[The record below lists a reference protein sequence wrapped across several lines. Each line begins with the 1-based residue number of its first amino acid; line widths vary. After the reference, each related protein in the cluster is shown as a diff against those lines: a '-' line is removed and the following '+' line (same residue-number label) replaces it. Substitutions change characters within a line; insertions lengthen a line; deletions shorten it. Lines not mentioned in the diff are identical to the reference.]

1 MSCKKYCLSLFK
13 YERVPSA
20 EVQVGELPLGGNNS
34 IRIQSMT
41 TTDTND
47 TQSSVAQCKSIIEA
61 GADLVR
67 LTTQGQREAENLK
80 NIIDSLRAEGFT
92 APIVADVHF
101 NPAAAMT
108 AARYADKVRI
118 NPGNFTGEAKRFN
131 ANADNMSDEEWYGI
145 LREKLSPLVDI
156 CRNNETSLRIG
167 VNHGSLSDRIMA
179 RYGDTA
185 QGMVA
190 SCTEYLD
197 VLESLNFS
205 DIIISI
211 KSSNTRVMVQTVR
224 LLAATMLERGH
235 FYPLHLGVTEA
246 GSDAEGRIKSA
257 AGIGALLIDG
267 LGDTIRVSLTEAPEA
282 EVPVAQQ
289 LVNYITAKTG
299 HSVIESVDSDSY
311 TPFEYHRRKTNAVLG
326 IGDNNQIAVIADATA
341 RKKPERFEADF
352 VFCNDNYNDGK
363 PVITDNGANGTLHL
377 IAARQLVDLGSA
389 NDVFVLIQPSHL
401 DKELIA
407 ALQKSNIVI
416 IAKPETTNP
425 TAELRAFILKLNANG
440 IAAPVIP
447 WLRYDDS
454 DIASFQL
461 KAAADAGL
469 LFIDG
474 LVDGLMLSN
483 FSLPEKDVVD
493 TTFAIMQATRSRFN
507 KAEFISCPGC
517 GRTLYDLQTTANT
530 IKNRFGHLL
539 GLKIGIMGCIVNGIG
554 EMADAD
560 YGYVGAGR
568 DKISLYR
575 GKELVCRSI
584 PEGEAIEKLE
594 EIIRQ
599 DGRWKENA
607 NKS

>member
-1 MSCKKYCLSLFK
+1 MSCKKFCLSLFK
-13 YERVPSA
+13 YERIPSV
-20 EVQVGELPLGGNNS
+20 EVQIGELPLGGNNP

-47 TQSSVAQCKSIIEA
+47 TQASVAQCKSIIEA

-80 NIIDSLRAEGFT
+80 NIIADLRNEGYT

-108 AARYADKVRI
+108 AAHYADKVRI

-131 ANADNMSDEEWYGI
+131 VDADKISDEEWYGI

-156 CRNNETSLRIG
+156 CRQNETSIRIG

-179 RYGDTA
+179 RFGDTA

-197 VLESLNFS
+197 VFESLNFT
-205 DIIISI
+205 DIVISI

-267 LGDTIRVSLTEAPEA
+267 IGDTIRVSLTEAPEA

-289 LVNYITAKTG
+289 LVDYITSKAT
-299 HSVIESVDSDSY
+299 HATIESVSDDSY
-311 TPFEYHRRKTNAVLG
+311 SPYEYRRRESKAVLN
-326 IGDNNQIAVIADATA
+326 IGGNNQIAVIADATA
-341 RKKPERFEADF
+341 RKKPERFDADI
-352 VFCNDNYNDGK
+352 VFCNDNYADGK
-363 PVITDNGANGTLHL
+363 PVITDNCDADSLHL
-377 IAARQLVDLGSA
+377 ISARQLIEKGSA
-389 NDVFVLIQPSHL
+389 NDVFVLIQTANIDS
-401 DKELIA
+401 ELITV
-407 ALQKSNIVI
+407 LQKSNVVI

-425 TAELRAFILKLNANG
+425 TAELRAFILKLNANN
-440 IAAPVIP
+440 ISAPVIP
-447 WLRYDDS
+447 WLRYDDK
-454 DIASFQL
+454 DLATFQL

-469 LFIDG
+469 LLIDG
-474 LVDGLMLSN
+474 LIDGLMLSN

-493 TTFAIMQATRSRFN
+493 TTFSIMQATRSRFN

-517 GRTLYDLQTTANT
+517 GRTLYDLQKTAAT
-530 IKNRFGHLL
+530 IKEKFGHLR

-575 GKELVCRSI
+575 GKELVSRSLS
-584 PEGEAIEKLE
+584 EEDAIEKLE
-594 EIIRQ
+594 EIIRK
-599 DGRWKENA
+599 DGLWRECK
-607 NKS
+607 

>member
-1 MSCKKYCLSLFK
+1 MSCKKFCLSLFK
-13 YERVPSA
+13 YERIPSV
-20 EVQVGELPLGGNNS
+20 EVQIGELPLGGNNP

-47 TQSSVAQCKSIIEA
+47 TQASVAQCKSIIEA

-80 NIIDSLRAEGFT
+80 NIIADLRNEGYT

-108 AARYADKVRI
+108 AAHYADKVRI

-131 ANADNMSDEEWYGI
+131 VDADKISDEEWYGI

-156 CRNNETSLRIG
+156 CRQNETSIRIG

-179 RYGDTA
+179 RFGDTA

-197 VLESLNFS
+197 VFESLNFT
-205 DIIISI
+205 DIVISI

-267 LGDTIRVSLTEAPEA
+267 IGDTIRVSLTEAPEA

-289 LVNYITAKTG
+289 LVDYTTSKAT
-299 HSVIESVDSDSY
+299 HATIESVSDDSY
-311 TPFEYHRRKTNAVLG
+311 SPYEYRRRESKAVLN
-326 IGDNNQIAVIADATA
+326 IGGNNQIAVIADATA
-341 RKKPERFEADF
+341 RKKPERFDADI
-352 VFCNDNYNDGK
+352 VFCNDNYADGK
-363 PVITDNGANGTLHL
+363 PVITDNCDADSLHL
-377 IAARQLVDLGSA
+377 ISARQLIEKGSA
-389 NDVFVLIQPSHL
+389 NDVFVLIQTANIDS
-401 DKELIA
+401 ELITV
-407 ALQKSNIVI
+407 LQKSNVVI

-425 TAELRAFILKLNANG
+425 TAELRAFILKLNANN
-440 IAAPVIP
+440 INAPVIP
-447 WLRYDDS
+447 WLRYDDK
-454 DIASFQL
+454 DLATFQL

-469 LFIDG
+469 LLIDG
-474 LVDGLMLSN
+474 LIDGLMLSN

-493 TTFAIMQATRSRFN
+493 TTFSIMQATRSRFN

-517 GRTLYDLQTTANT
+517 GRTLYDLQKTAAT
-530 IKNRFGHLL
+530 IKEKFGHLR

-575 GKELVCRSI
+575 GKELVSRSLS
-584 PEGEAIEKLE
+584 EEDAIEKLE
-594 EIIRQ
+594 EIIRK
-599 DGRWKENA
+599 DGLWRECK
-607 NKS
+607 

>member
-1 MSCKKYCLSLFK
+1 MSCKKFCLSLFK
-13 YERVPSA
+13 YERIPSV
-20 EVQVGELPLGGNNS
+20 EVQIGELPLGGNNP

-47 TQSSVAQCKSIIEA
+47 TQASVAQCKSIIEA

-80 NIIDSLRAEGFT
+80 NIIADLRNEGYT

-108 AARYADKVRI
+108 AAHYADKVRI

-131 ANADNMSDEEWYGI
+131 VDADKISDEEWYGI
-145 LREKLSPLVDI
+145 LREKLSLLVDI
-156 CRNNETSLRIG
+156 CRQNETSIRIG

-179 RYGDTA
+179 RFGDTA

-197 VLESLNFS
+197 VFESLNFT
-205 DIIISI
+205 DIVISI

-267 LGDTIRVSLTEAPEA
+267 IGDTIRVSLTEAPEA

-289 LVNYITAKTG
+289 LVDYITSKAT
-299 HSVIESVDSDSY
+299 HATIESVSDDSY
-311 TPFEYHRRKTNAVLG
+311 SPYEYRRRESKAVLN
-326 IGDNNQIAVIADATA
+326 IGGNNQIAVIADATA
-341 RKKPERFEADF
+341 RKKPERFDADI
-352 VFCNDNYNDGK
+352 VFCNDNYADGK
-363 PVITDNGANGTLHL
+363 PVITDNCDADSLHL
-377 IAARQLVDLGSA
+377 ISARQLIEKGSA
-389 NDVFVLIQPSHL
+389 NDVFVLIQTANIDS
-401 DKELIA
+401 ELITV
-407 ALQKSNIVI
+407 LQKSNVVI

-425 TAELRAFILKLNANG
+425 TAELRAFILKLNANN
-440 IAAPVIP
+440 INAPVIP
-447 WLRYDDS
+447 WLRYDDK
-454 DIASFQL
+454 DLATFQL

-469 LFIDG
+469 LLIDG
-474 LVDGLMLSN
+474 LIDGLMLSN

-493 TTFAIMQATRSRFN
+493 TTFSIMQATRSRFN

-517 GRTLYDLQTTANT
+517 GRTLYDLQKTAAT
-530 IKNRFGHLL
+530 IKEKFGHLR

-575 GKELVCRSI
+575 GKELVSRSLS
-584 PEGEAIEKLE
+584 EEDAIEKLE
-594 EIIRQ
+594 EIIRK
-599 DGRWKENA
+599 DGLWRECK
-607 NKS
+607 

>member
-1 MSCKKYCLSLFK
+1 
-13 YERVPSA
+13 
-20 EVQVGELPLGGNNS
+20 
-34 IRIQSMT
+34 
-41 TTDTND
+41 
-47 TQSSVAQCKSIIEA
+47 
-61 GADLVR
+61 
-67 LTTQGQREAENLK
+67 
-80 NIIDSLRAEGFT
+80 
-92 APIVADVHF
+92 
-101 NPAAAMT
+101 MT
-108 AARYADKVRI
+108 AAHYADKVRI

-131 ANADNMSDEEWYGI
+131 VDADKISDEEWYGI

-156 CRNNETSLRIG
+156 CRQNETSIRIG

-179 RYGDTA
+179 RFGDTA

-197 VLESLNFS
+197 VFESLNFT
-205 DIIISI
+205 DIVISI

-267 LGDTIRVSLTEAPEA
+267 IGDTIRVSLTEAPEA

-289 LVNYITAKTG
+289 LVDYTTSKAT
-299 HSVIESVDSDSY
+299 HATIESVSDDSY
-311 TPFEYHRRKTNAVLG
+311 SPYEYRRRESKAVLN
-326 IGDNNQIAVIADATA
+326 IGGNNQIAVIADATA
-341 RKKPERFEADF
+341 RKKPERFDADI
-352 VFCNDNYNDGK
+352 VFCNDNYADGK
-363 PVITDNGANGTLHL
+363 PVITDNCDADSLHL
-377 IAARQLVDLGSA
+377 ISARQLIEKGSA
-389 NDVFVLIQPSHL
+389 NDVFVLIQTANIDS
-401 DKELIA
+401 ELITV
-407 ALQKSNIVI
+407 LQKSNVVI

-425 TAELRAFILKLNANG
+425 TAELRAFILKLNANN
-440 IAAPVIP
+440 INAPVIP
-447 WLRYDDS
+447 WLRYDDK
-454 DIASFQL
+454 DLATFQL

-469 LFIDG
+469 LLIDG
-474 LVDGLMLSN
+474 LIDGLMLSN

-493 TTFAIMQATRSRFN
+493 TTFSIMQATRSRFN

-517 GRTLYDLQTTANT
+517 GRTLYDLQKTAAT
-530 IKNRFGHLL
+530 IKEKFGHLR

-575 GKELVCRSI
+575 GKELVSRSLS
-584 PEGEAIEKLE
+584 EEDAIEKLE
-594 EIIRQ
+594 EIIRK
-599 DGRWKENA
+599 DGLWRECK
-607 NKS
+607 